1 MCGISGVHRRDG
13 GRVEPALLRRMA
25 DSLVHRGPDDSGYH
39 SGPGIGFG
47 FRRLSI
53 VDLGG
58 GNQPLS
64 SHDSV
69 FVLGNGEIYNHQT
82 LRRELESE
90 GYRFKTNSDMEVVA
104 HGYHRWGE
112 RIVERLNGMFAL
124 AIWDATDERL
134 VLARDHLGIKPLYY
148 NDAGKVLRFGSELRA
163 IIADP
168 DVERRVDPD
177 AVRLLL
183 HFGYVPAPHTLVAG
197 VNKLRPGHLLAS
209 DREGIRV
216 SRYWHPVAQN
226 RARLDFGQA
235 VDNYADLVGQAV
247 SRQLLGDVPIGL
259 LLSGGVDSSYVLDEM
274 ATASDDQIRT
284 FSVGFGSSFEYDELA
299 VARQTAEAYGTQHHE
314 LQLEFDSFENI
325 YQQTMWHL
333 EEPVLSQSTFA
344 FHLLTA
350 EVRKHVKVVL
360 TGQGADEL
368 WAGYDRYMAERYAA
382 PVRWLLGSSAFGSAA
397 GATSRTQR
405 LARAAQSLGHSDPVT
420 RFAAIHQ
427 VFAPEDLGSALGVDG
442 SDARAEDVIEY
453 WQEPVSDLGDLD
465 QLLHIDVRMSLADDL
480 LFYGDK
486 LSMANSVEARVPL
499 LDLEV
504 VEFVESLP
512 AEFKLRGRTGKLG
525 HKAAAAKRVH
535 PDVIKRRKLGFAT
548 PVDRW
553 FATELVPAL
562 ERTVLAPDSWCE
574 RHLDPGVLKG
584 LVDDHVSG
592 RRNNRRQLTTL
603 LSFEYACQQ
612 LFDGANPATAQPVGV
627 ST

>member
-1 MCGISGVHRRDG
+1 
-13 GRVEPALLRRMA
+13 MA
-25 DSLVHRGPDDSGYH
+25 DSLIHRGPDDSGFH
-39 SGPGIGFG
+39 NGPGIGFG

-53 VDLGG
+53 VDLEG

-69 FVLGNGEIYNHQT
+69 FVLGNGEIYNHQA
-82 LRRELESE
+82 LRQELQAE
-90 GYRFKTNSDMEVVA
+90 GYQFRTNSDMEVVA

-112 RIVERLNGMFAL
+112 RIAERLNGMFAL
-124 AIWDATDERL
+124 AIWDAHEERL
-134 VLARDHLGIKPLYY
+134 VLVRDHLGIKPLYY
-148 NDAGKVLRFGSELRA
+148 SDSSGVLRFGSEIRA
-163 IIADP
+163 IVADP
-168 DVERRVDPD
+168 DLERRVDPD

-183 HFGYVPAPHTLVAG
+183 HFGYVPAPHTLVSG
-197 VNKLRPGHLLAS
+197 VEKLRPGHLLVS
-209 DREGIRV
+209 DRDGSRV

-226 RARLDFGQA
+226 RGPMGFDQA
-235 VDNYADLVGQAV
+235 VDSYADLVERAV
-247 SRQLLGDVPIGL
+247 DRQLLGDVPIGL
-259 LLSGGVDSSYVLDEM
+259 LLSGGVDSSYVLAEM
-274 ATASDDQIRT
+274 ARSSKEQIRT

-299 VARQTAEAYGTQHHE
+299 AAKETAELYGTRHHE
-314 LQLEFDSFENI
+314 LQLKFDSFESI

-368 WAGYDRYMAERYAA
+368 WAGYDRYLAERYAG
-382 PVRWLLGSSAFGSAA
+382 PVRWLLGSPAFGAA
-397 GATSRTQR
+397 TGATSRTQR

-427 VFAPEDLGSALGVDG
+427 VFAPEDLGSALGVAG
-442 SDARAEDVIEY
+442 SHARAEDVIEY
-453 WQEPVSDLGDLD
+453 WQQPVADLGELD

-499 LDLEV
+499 LDREV

-525 HKAAAAKRVH
+525 HKAAAAGRIK
-535 PDVIKRRKLGFAT
+535 PEVIKRRKLGFAT
-548 PVDRW
+548 PVDKW

-562 ERTVLAPDSWCE
+562 EGTVLASDSWCE

-584 LVDDHVSG
+584 LVDDHISG

-612 LFDGANPATAQPVGV
+612 LFDGASPATTQPVGV